1 MPVRTFKAHLLTHL
15 IKLVHWDDDD
25 HWIDTRFYDMVS
37 PFYVSL
43 PGGVVKNVFYMLL
56 KG

>member
-1 MPVRTFKAHLLTHL
+1 MPVRTFKAHL

-56 KG
+56 RG